1 MVRVNVRV
9 GVRVVSPLLR
19 VKGQWSGEGEGRA
32 KGYSV
37 NARSPF
43 LPTPP
48 FLPTEPQLY
57 MAQPWCALKSLRS
70 QSTSL
75 VLRKPWQTW

>member
-1 MVRVNVRV
+1 MQPPV
-9 GVRVVSPLLR
+9 GW
-19 VKGQWSGEGEGRA
+19 GCRA
-32 KGYSV
+32 PVHLSLHLACISAGPKSMRS
-37 NARSPF
+37 NMEARSPF

-70 QSTSL
+70 QSTSP
-75 VLRKPWQTW
+75 VLRKPWHT